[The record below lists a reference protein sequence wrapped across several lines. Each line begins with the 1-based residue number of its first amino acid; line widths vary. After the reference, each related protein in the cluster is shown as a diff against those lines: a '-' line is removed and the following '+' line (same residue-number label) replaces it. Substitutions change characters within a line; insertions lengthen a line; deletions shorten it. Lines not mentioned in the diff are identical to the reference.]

1 MKKDE
6 RGQALILVLILLLLG
21 GLIIAPLLSYMGTG
35 LKTGQMYENK
45 MMELYAAD
53 SGVEDAI
60 WKIKMEDEGIP
71 TLPEETISY
80 VVPDINNMDVDVE
93 VENIW
98 VLQGLE
104 DPSKGMTPHND
115 WAVIGRVPMV
125 GKYHIVVTFTGKGN
139 KKLERLGVWLPS
151 RFEYVPE
158 SCSLLPEDLP
168 LEEPTIQSRGN
179 GIVLIWEWEGMD
191 RPEFQIPVGSEELT
205 RTLTFEF
212 TPEGEVPWS
221 LAWIRF
227 LSADIDLCWD
237 GTLGIYK
244 VTSKANETT
253 ITSYVIKY
261 GPEVFIDT
269 WEIE

>member
-104 DPSKGMTPHND
+104 DPSKGMTPHKD
-115 WAVIGRVPMV
+115 WAVVRRAPEEGTYQVE
-125 GKYHIVVTFTGKGN
+125 VTYIGKGN
-139 KKLERLGVWLPS
+139 AWLEKMGVWLPS
-151 RFEYVPE
+151 KFEYISD
-158 SCSLLPEDLP
+158 SCSDYPENLW
-168 LEEPTIQSRGN
+168 LEEPTTQSRGN
-179 GIVLIWEWEGMD
+179 GTILIWEFDKIQLEPSG
-191 RPEFQIPVGSEELT
+191 PPQT
-205 RTLTFEF
+205 QTFRL
-212 TPEGEVPWS
+212 TPEEEPLWG

-227 LSADIDLCWD
+227 KRHDIYLCWD

-244 VTSKANETT
+244 VTAKANETT